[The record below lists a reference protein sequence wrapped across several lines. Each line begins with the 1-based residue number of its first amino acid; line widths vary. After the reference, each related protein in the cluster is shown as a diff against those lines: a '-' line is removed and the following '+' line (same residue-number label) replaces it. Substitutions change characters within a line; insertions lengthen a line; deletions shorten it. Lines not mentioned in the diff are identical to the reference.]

1 MKKTYA
7 IITARKNSKAIKK
20 KNLLKIG
27 KDTLISR
34 SIKILKNAKIFQKI
48 FLSSDSNQ
56 FLNIAERMNIIPIK
70 RPKKYSTDT
79 ATSEKAVIHFINFL
93 KQKKI
98 ILPKYIFIIQPTSPF
113 VNENT
118 LKKALNLIQKGK
130 AASVI
135 SLIKTP
141 HKYHYENQ
149 RIIKK
154 NNVVKFIFKK
164 KSNLRQKKIITFVH
178 GNIFAVRTDEF
189 IKQKRILAEPI
200 YSLKLKNNWE
210 ALDIDNSEDIRL
222 ARVILDNLKK
232 M

>member
-34 SIKILKNAKIFQKI
+34 SIKILKNAKIFQK
-48 FLSSDSNQ
+48 FSFSDSNQ

-98 ILPKYIFIIQPTSPF
+98 ILPKYIFIITSPF

-141 HKYHYENQ
+141 
-149 RIIKK
+149 
-154 NNVVKFIFKK
+154 
-164 KSNLRQKKIITFVH
+164 
-178 GNIFAVRTDEF
+178 
-189 IKQKRILAEPI
+189 
-200 YSLKLKNNWE
+200 
-210 ALDIDNSEDIRL
+210 
-222 ARVILDNLKK
+222 
-232 M
+232 

>member
-1 MKKTYA
+1 MKRTYA
-7 IITARKNSKAIKK
+7 LITARKNSKAIKK
-20 KNLLKIG
+20 KNILKIG

-34 SIKILKNAKIFQKI
+34 SIKILKNTKIFQKI

-56 FLNIAERMNIIPIK
+56 FLNIAKKMSVVPVK
-70 RPKKYSTDT
+70 RPKKYSSDT
-79 ATSEKAVIHFINFL
+79 ATSEKVVIHFINFI

-98 ILPKYIFIIQPTSPF
+98 ILPKYIFVIQPTSPF

-118 LKKALNLIQKGK
+118 FKKALNLIQKDK

-135 SLIKTP
+135 SVIETP

-149 RIIKK
+149 RILEK

-164 KSNLRQKKIITFVH
+164 SSNLRQKKIKTFVH
-178 GNIFAVRTDEF
+178 GNIFAFRTDEF
-189 IKQKRILAEPI
+189 IKQKKILAEPI

-210 ALDIDNSEDIRL
+210 ALDIDNSEDIKL
-222 ARVILDNLKK
+222 ARVILDNQKK
-232 M
+232 L

>member
-1 MKKTYA
+1 MKKVYA
-7 IITARKNSKAIKK
+7 LITARKNSKAIKK

-48 FLSSDSNQ
+48 FLSSDSNE
-56 FLNIAERMNIIPIK
+56 FLNVAKRMKVIPIK

-79 ATSEKAVIHFINFL
+79 ATSEKAVIHFIDFL

-113 VNENT
+113 VNGNT
-118 LKKALNLIQKGK
+118 YKKALNLIKKGK

-141 HKYHYENQ
+141 HKYHFENQ

-154 NNVVKFIFKK
+154 NNIVKFIFKK
-164 KSNLRQKKIITFVH
+164 TSNLRQKKINTFVH

-200 YSLKLKNNWE
+200 YSIKLTNNWE
-210 ALDIDNSEDIRL
+210 ALDIDSSEDIKL
-222 ARVILDNLKK
+222 ARVIVDNLKK
-232 M
+232 I